1 MLASGAEGT
10 EEVDGSGLKDVQVP
24 KDDGTGC
31 SCEAHGERGESQV
44 GKSKGEKSV
53 GTKRTLRR
61 WFERVGIGGERRR
74 RMRSRGIGAR
84 RSGYVGDLEKRANT
98 LPPLVETA
106 GMCGKPSFR
115 AVGEGW
121 ISWKS

>member
-24 KDDGTGC
+24 KDNGTGC

-84 RSGYVGDLEKRANT
+84 RSSYGGDLKERANT

-115 AVGEGW
+115 A
-121 ISWKS
+121 